1 VHCPHIG
8 HAAAAVQLPV
18 PAAALSTL
26 AARNTAV
33 SIGAAVVVVVVLV
46 AVVVAAVVAA
56 AAVAAAVRA
65 AAAAAAAVIDSD
77 AFAQRRQGCMQRLQ
91 NALYQRLTG
100 YKRQGGTGVHVIR

>member
-1 VHCPHIG
+1 MHCPHIG

-65 AAAAAAAVIDSD
+65 AAAAAAVIDSD

>member
-65 AAAAAAAVIDSD
+65 AAAAAAVIDSD